1 MANRS
6 RTAAAGLALLSL
18 GVTAGAPA
26 QADRDDDPKARPPV
40 TIDVRTADR
49 TLSDGAT
56 ATYTITVR
64 NRTAKRLPN
73 TQVTQLMPDSLR
85 HVRSQP
91 AGSADATGRQVTW
104 RLRLAP
110 GGEAKLTMTG
120 RVGTPAED
128 AGSQTRVA
136 PPSGPAKGADGQ
148 VVQAGHTVAEPERRG
163 PRVSTTVCVRAKDKG
178 DLLTCA
184 TASSP
189 YTKVFWQVS
198 RVHTAVSAAI
208 ALLIGVVGVVLLRRR
223 RAAGDETT
231 PTGGPG
237 EQR

>member
-6 RTAAAGLALLSL
+6 RTAAAGLALLAL

-26 QADRDDDPKARPPV
+26 AQAAGDDDPKARPPV
-40 TIDVRTADR
+40 TIEVRTADR
-49 TLSDGAT
+49 ALSDGAT
-56 ATYTITVR
+56 ATYAITVR
-64 NRTAKRLPN
+64 NHTAQRLPH
-73 TQVTQLMPDSLR
+73 TRVTQMMPDSLR
-85 HVRSQP
+85 HVRSEP

-104 RLRLAP
+104 KLRLP
-110 GGEAKLTMTG
+110 PKGEAKLTMTG
-120 RVGTPAED
+120 RVGTPGDD

-136 PPSGPAKGADGQ
+136 PPSGPGKGAEGE
-148 VVQAGHTVAEPERRG
+148 VVQAGHTVAQPERRG

-189 YTKVFWQVS
+189 YTKVSWQVS

-208 ALLIGVVGVVLLRRR
+208 ALLIGGIGVVLLRRR
-223 RAAGDETT
+223 RAGNDQTSGRGDR
-231 PTGGPG
+231 P
-237 EQR
+237 